1 MIITALN
8 GPAPAEMPQS
18 IHHFSDE
25 NGHVSSTKGERGD
38 QAELPGAEADH
49 SAHILT
55 SVQTE
60 PNFVHQ
66 GQI

>member
-1 MIITALN
+1 MIITTLN
-8 GPAPAEMPQS
+8 GPSPAEITQS
-18 IHHFSDE
+18 IHHFSK
-25 NGHVSSTKGERGD
+25 NGHVLSSKGERGD
-38 QAELPGAEADH
+38 QTELPGAEADH

-60 PNFVHQ
+60 ANLDQQ